1 MFIILWW
8 SLGFWATTALP
19 LPYKISTNLNLT
31 SMDTKEILKGTLK
44 IALAIFS
51 LGLATK
57 VGKKGIENLK
67 NSKVRIN
74 GKQ

>member
-1 MFIILWW
+1 
-8 SLGFWATTALP
+8 
-19 LPYKISTNLNLT
+19 
-31 SMDTKEILKGTLK
+31 MDTKEILKGAVK
-44 IALAIFS
+44 IVLAIFG